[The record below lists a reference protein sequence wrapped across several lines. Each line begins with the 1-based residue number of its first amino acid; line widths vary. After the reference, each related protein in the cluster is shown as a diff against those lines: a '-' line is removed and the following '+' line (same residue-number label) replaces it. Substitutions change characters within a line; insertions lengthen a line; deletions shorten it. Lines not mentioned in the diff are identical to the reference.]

1 MKFFITIFFLLSFS
15 FSSYSQNKKTL
26 NIQRTYKAPKID
38 GKLNETI
45 WNTSEIA
52 TDFVQFRPNIGV
64 KAPREERTEVRATY
78 DDDAIYFSAKM
89 FDDPD
94 KIMSQITQR
103 DNFGQN
109 DFFRVIINPNNDAQ
123 NNTIFIVFASG
134 TQADA
139 IATLD
144 NSDYGWNAVWDSA
157 VKKQD
162 NGWTVEIKIPY
173 RALRFANEAVQTWG
187 IQFQREVRRERA
199 RYSWNPIDPTI
210 GSDFLYHG
218 EITGLKNIKPPLRLN
233 LYPFI
238 SGVGTTFDGQSETNL
253 NFGLDIKYG
262 VTDNFTIDATL
273 VPDFSQVGFDNLT
286 LNLGPFEQTFNEQRQ
301 FFTEGV
307 DLFNK
312 GNLFFSRRVGSAPVN
327 RPELNQNETFVD
339 YPNTVKV
346 LNAVKLSGR
355 TKNGLGIG
363 VFNAITEKTSAQ
375 ILDTISGNSREAI
388 AESFS
393 NYNILVIDQQFNNN
407 SSVSLINT
415 NVTRAGDFRDANV
428 TGLLADISNKR
439 NTYNIEG
446 QIKMSNVYLPDKT
459 STGYNSSFEASKIH
473 GNFRYGFEHDFADT
487 EYNIND
493 LGLNRRNNFNN
504 YGVNFS
510 YRTFTPTEKLNNYR
524 INLSF
529 DYEQLAT
536 PNTFTGLDLGIEY
549 RATSI
554 NLNSY
559 GIELSLRPGKQFDY
573 FEARQVGKFFIF
585 ENFARIGG
593 SISTNYNNRFAF
605 DIRTN
610 LSTLFEDERNLF
622 GFEIRLSPRMRFNE
636 LFLLQY
642 DFEYNSNNGSR
653 GYATSENGESIF
665 GERNRSVVSNNL
677 SARYNFNPF
686 HSVSLNI
693 RKYWDTVD
701 YDEDLFTLLDNG
713 RLTTDSGYTVS
724 NVQNNPNINFSTWN
738 LDLSYSWQVAPG
750 SFLTALY
757 RNQLFNRDNESNIDF
772 GNNLDLLTSQPLQH
786 TFSLRLQYF
795 IDYSSIRK
803 VFKKNINS

>member
-1 MKFFITIFFLLSFS
+1 MRFSFLLIFFISVGFHTFS
-15 FSSYSQNKKTL
+15 QEKKSL
-26 NIQRTYKAPKID
+26 NIQRTYKSPKID
-38 GKLNETI
+38 GVLNESI
-45 WNTSEIA
+45 WKTSEIA
-52 TDFVQFRPNIGV
+52 TDFVQFRPDIGV
-64 KAPREERTEVRATY
+64 KPTHNERTEVRATY

-109 DFFRVIINPNNDAQ
+109 DFFRIIINPNNDAQ
-123 NNTIFIVFASG
+123 NNTIFIVFSSG
-134 TQADA
+134 AQADA
-139 IATLD
+139 IATLN

-157 VKKQD
+157 VKKND
-162 NGWTVEIKIPY
+162 DGWTVEIKIPY
-173 RALRFANEAVQTWG
+173 RALRFANEEVQTWG

-199 RYSWNPIDPTI
+199 RYSWNPIDPTK
-210 GSDFLYHG
+210 GSNFLYHG
-218 EITGLKNIKPPLRLN
+218 EITGLKNITPPVRLN

-238 SGVGTTFDGQSETNL
+238 SGVGTTFDGKSETNL

-262 VTDNFTIDATL
+262 ITDNFTLDATL

-312 GNLFFSRRVGSAPVN
+312 GNLFFSRRVGNAPVS
-327 RPELNQNETFVD
+327 RPELNENEKFVD

-346 LNAVKLSGR
+346 LNAVKVSGR

-363 VFNAITEKTSAQ
+363 VFNAITEKTTAQ
-375 ILDTISGNSREAI
+375 ILDTISGNSREAV
-388 AESFS
+388 AESFA
-393 NYNILVIDQQFNNN
+393 NYNILVVDQQFNDN

-415 NVTRAGDFRDANV
+415 NVTRAGNFRDANV

-439 NTYNIEG
+439 NTYNLEG
-446 QIKMSNVYLPDKT
+446 QIKMSNVYLPDNT
-459 STGYNSSFEASKIH
+459 STGYSSSFEASKIH
-473 GNFRYGFEHDFADT
+473 GNFRYGVEHDFADT

-504 YGVNFS
+504 FGLNLS

-524 INLSF
+524 INVSF
-529 DYEQLAT
+529 DYEQLAS
-536 PNTFTGLDLGIEY
+536 PNTFTGAELSAEFRATTTNLHSFGIEF
-549 RATSI
+549 
-554 NLNSY
+554 N
-559 GIELSLRPGKQFDY
+559 LRPGKQFDY
-573 FEARQVGKFFIF
+573 FEARQEGKFFIF

-610 LSTLFEDERNLF
+610 LSTLFEDGRDLF
-622 GFEIRLSPRMRFNE
+622 GYEIRLSPRMRFNE
-636 LFLLQY
+636 HFLLQY
-642 DFEYNSNNGSR
+642 NFEYNSNKGSR
-653 GYATSENGESIF
+653 GYATSQNNESIF
-665 GERNRSVVSNNL
+665 GERDRIVISNNI

-686 HSVSLNI
+686 HNLSLNI

-701 YDEDLFTLLDNG
+701 YDENLFTLLDNG
-713 RLTTDSGYTVS
+713 RLTTSSGYTVS
-724 NVQNNPNINFSTWN
+724 NVDNDPNINFSTWN
-738 LDLSYSWQVAPG
+738 LDLSYSWQLAPG

-795 IDYSSIRK
+795 IDYGSIKK
-803 VFKKNINS
+803 VFKKKVNS